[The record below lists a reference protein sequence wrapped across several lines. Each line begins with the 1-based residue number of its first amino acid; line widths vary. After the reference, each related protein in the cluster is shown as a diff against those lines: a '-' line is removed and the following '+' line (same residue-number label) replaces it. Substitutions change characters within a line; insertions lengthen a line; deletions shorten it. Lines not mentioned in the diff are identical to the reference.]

1 MLMSTRFSPRG
12 IGLCVAFLVLVTA
25 SLAGS
30 ALGLHALGVSFHD
43 KSPVEKPIAI
53 AGTWLALA
61 LTLLAT
67 WIMARAEGRS
77 WLDFGLRG
85 GSRAPRQFASG
96 LLIGLVSMIG
106 IALAIH
112 FAGGMTIQPADLTPR
127 AAVFGLLWGIGFLGT
142 GLFEETLF
150 RGYLLKRL
158 GEATP
163 FPAAIVAT
171 SLLFGLAHLSSGF
184 DAGLALVNAVLIGGI
199 LAISIQLSGSLWWA
213 IGFHAAWDW
222 VESFMLGAADSG
234 LRVEAALFHADPIGP
249 DWLSGGAS
257 GPEGSLLIFGVGM
270 VALILLARR
279 TRRPV

>member
-1 MLMSTRFSPRG
+1 MSTRFSLRG
-12 IGLCVAFLVLVTA
+12 IGLCVAFLVLATA
-25 SLAGS
+25 LLAGS
-30 ALGLHALGVSFHD
+30 AWSLHALGVSFHD

-67 WIMARAEGRS
+67 WIMARIEGRS

-85 GSRAPRQFASG
+85 GPRALRQFVSG

-106 IALAIH
+106 IALAIR
-112 FAGGMTIQPADLTPR
+112 FAGGMTIRSADFSPAALGL
-127 AAVFGLLWGIGFLGT
+127 GLLWAIGFFGT

-163 FPAAIVAT
+163 FPVAIVAT

-184 DAGLALVNAVLIGGI
+184 DAGLALVDAVLVGGI
-199 LAISIQLSGSLWWA
+199 LAISIQLTGSLWWA

-222 VESFMLGAADSG
+222 VESYVLGAADSG
-234 LRVEAALFHADPIGP
+234 LRAEGALFHADPAGP
-249 DWLSGGAS
+249 VWLSGGAS
-257 GPEGSLLIFGVGM
+257 GPEGSLITFAVGV

-279 TRRPV
+279 SSRRA